1 MTTTHDTI
9 PFIDNLVD
17 DFNKIQE
24 LILPNEPTTAQNL
37 SVHLTKI
44 LILTCASYYEQQLQN
59 TYIEYAKREAER
71 YGNKPHGF
79 EIDKKDK
86 SIYQKFSFGRIED
99 SEDLSQLPEIRRML
113 EPLKSFGEKFKEQVY
128 NEINGDSDKE
138 RQLKAFQEIFA
149 IRNLIAHQTFVEFTS
164 NKIRGK
170 SFLDIKQL
178 HEEAIKFVEYLKD
191 KFC

>member
-1 MTTTHDTI
+1 MCTNGTI
-9 PFIDNLVD
+9 SFIDDLVE
-17 DFNKIQE
+17 DFNKVQE
-24 LILPNEPTTAQNL
+24 MIFPDEPTTAQNL

-59 TYIEYAKREAER
+59 AYIAYAQRESDR
-71 YGNKPHGF
+71 YADKPHGF
-79 EIDKKDK
+79 DNDKRDK
-86 SIYQKFSFGRIED
+86 SVYQKFSFGRIED

-113 EPLKSFGEKFKEQVY
+113 DPLKFFGEKFGDKIY
-128 NEINGDSDKE
+128 NEINGDADKE

-170 SFLDIKQL
+170 SFADIKQL
-178 HEEAIKFVEYLKD
+178 HENAIQFVDYLTEKFV
-191 KFC
+191 